1 MMHHPYLDRP
11 LRSELD
17 VAREKLEGVLYTAL
31 ARYAREE
38 DGSYTPVL
46 RLLDCGAIAYWEHRV
61 AALEGR
67 A

>member
-1 MMHHPYLDRP
+1 MQNHPYLDRP

-17 VAREKLEGVLYTAL
+17 AAREKLEDAIHNAL
-31 ARYAREE
+31 HNH
-38 DGSYTPVL
+38 
-46 RLLDCGAIAYWEHRV
+46 RLMPDYHTNSVIESDRTAIAHWQRRV